1 MSFRFIRSER
11 GEITRIKSNLTGR
24 ALIHHPFLNKG
35 TAFTEVER
43 NAWGL
48 AGLLPDHVETLD
60 EQLTRAY
67 EQYAVCMTD
76 IDKNL
81 YLQSLLAYNA
91 TLFYRLVQDHF
102 LEMVPIIYTPTIGDV
117 IEKFSHL
124 FRQSPGLFLT
134 YPHRD
139 QIDGALAAYQQQVSA
154 VDLIIVT
161 DGEGILGIGDQGTGG
176 IYICLGKA
184 MIDTL
189 CAGIDPTRILTIQ
202 LDVGTNNETLLND
215 PLYLGWRHSRITGR
229 DYDEFIDLFIEKVK
243 KYFPTVFLHWEDF
256 SRDVARRN
264 LDRFRQTLC
273 SFNDDIQG
281 TGVVAVAT
289 LMSAVHRLGQKLSD
303 QRIVMFGA
311 GAAGTGVSDQIVKA
325 LQKEG
330 LSYEAACEK
339 IWLIN
344 RQGLLVEGMDNIS
357 DFQRCYMK
365 TAAHTKN
372 WRVKEAMK
380 ITLAE
385 VVDNLHPTVLMGMST
400 VAGAFNESIV
410 TAMASHVDHP
420 IIMPLSNPTAKAE
433 ATPSDL
439 IRWTEGKVLVATGSP
454 FAPVVWNGRSIT
466 IAQCN
471 NAFAFPGMCL
481 GALAVKARQFTDAML
496 VVACETLGQ
505 CAGLGKS
512 LEEPLLPSLDQAKA
526 ISEKIAYAVAEEA
539 IVEGVAEKT
548 DIACAI
554 RAMQWAPQ
562 YYDYEL

>member
-1 MSFRFIRSER
+1 MSFHFIRNER
-11 GEITRIKSNLTGR
+11 GEITQIKTDLTGC
-24 ALIHHPFLNKG
+24 ALINHPFLNKG
-35 TAFTEVER
+35 TAFNEVER
-43 NAWGL
+43 NTFAL

-67 EQYAVCMTD
+67 EQYTACATD
-76 IDKNL
+76 LDKHL
-81 YLQSLLAYNA
+81 YLQALHECNA
-91 TLFYRLVQDHF
+91 TLFYRLISDHF
-102 LEMVPIIYTPTIGDV
+102 LEMVPIIYTPTIGEA
-117 IEKFSHL
+117 IEKFSHI
-124 FRQSPGLFLT
+124 FRRSSGLFFS
-134 YPHRD
+134 YPHQD
-139 QIDGALAAYQQQVSA
+139 QMGAALAAYQQQASEI
-154 VDLIIVT
+154 DLIIVT

-176 IYICLGKA
+176 IYICFGKA
-184 MIDTL
+184 VIDTL
-189 CAGIDPTRILTIQ
+189 CAGIDPMRILAIQ
-202 LDVGTNNETLLND
+202 LDVGTNNEILLND
-215 PLYLGWRHSRITGR
+215 PLYLGWRHPRVTGR
-229 DYDEFIDLFIEKVK
+229 DYDEFIDLFIAEVK

-289 LMSAVHRLGQKLSD
+289 LMSAAHRLGQKLSD

-330 LSYEAACEK
+330 LSYESACEK

-344 RQGLLVEGMDNIS
+344 RQGLLVEGMENVS

-365 TAAHTKN
+365 TTAHIKN
-372 WRVKEAMK
+372 WRVKDAMK

-385 VVDNLHPTVLMGMST
+385 VVENFQPTVLMGMST

-410 TAMASHVDHP
+410 KAMASHVDHP
-420 IIMPLSNPTAKAE
+420 IIMPLSNPTAKSE
-433 ATPSDL
+433 ATPADL
-439 IRWTEGKVLVATGSP
+439 IRWTAGKALIATGSP
-454 FAPVVWNGRSIT
+454 FAPVTWNGRSIA

-526 ISEKIAYAVAEEA
+526 ISEKIAHAVAEEA
-539 IVEGVAEKT
+539 MAEGVAEKT

-562 YYDYEL
+562 YYEFC